1 MQLRN
6 ALVNSEDDYLQA
18 CLAITMTKLV
28 VKAKKNLSLSF
39 KQMSVDTI
47 LVICAM
53 LKERQQMMSSGAAGS
68 GKETQSLGGIK
79 RIHQLD

>member
-1 MQLRN
+1 
-6 ALVNSEDDYLQA
+6 
-18 CLAITMTKLV
+18 MTKLV
-28 VKAKKNLSLSF
+28 VKAKKQLSLAF

-53 LKERQQMMSSGAAGS
+53 LKERQQVSSSGTAGAA
-68 GKETQSLGGIK
+68 KETQSLGGIK